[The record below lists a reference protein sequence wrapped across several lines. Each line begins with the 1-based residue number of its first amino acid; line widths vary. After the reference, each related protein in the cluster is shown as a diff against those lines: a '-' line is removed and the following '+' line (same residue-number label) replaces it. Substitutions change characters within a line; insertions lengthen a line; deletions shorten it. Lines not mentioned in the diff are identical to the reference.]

1 MSNIIK
7 RLPLPI
13 WASLFLY
20 KGLNLYRLI
29 THKESIEKDILK
41 QMETFCPDELGGG
54 RNKVIKDIKK
64 CYVRHLAKPQEYFLL
79 GFQDKNDE
87 ERSEWITDF
96 IKDTYLKKYAKIE
109 RAKELQDKFFVY
121 EKMKAYFKRDA
132 CLIKGASDKDSF
144 LSFVNMHPRFI
155 AKPNSGSFGADTKI
169 WDLNEDVP
177 ESVFNELIASKS
189 SWILEELVEQ
199 VPEMGQ
205 FNPSSVNSVR
215 IPTFKTKG
223 GGYVVFGTFMRM
235 GRKGSVV
242 DNAGAGGIFV
252 RIDEQSG
259 QIISDGHTEHG
270 EVFVEHPDSHVI
282 FKGFQI
288 PRWEELRELAVKCHK
303 EIPEHKYVGWDFA
316 LAKSGWV
323 MLEGNW
329 GQFLCQQ
336 VSGQKPLKKQVISLI
351 TG

>member
-7 RLPLPI
+7 RLPLPV
-13 WASLFLY
+13 WASLLLY
-20 KGLNLYRLI
+20 KGLNRYRLI
-29 THKESIEKDILK
+29 AQKKGIESDIERQI
-41 QMETFCPDELGGG
+41 ETFCPNLVEED
-54 RNKVIKDIKK
+54 KKQVIEDIKK

-79 GFQDKNDE
+79 GFQHKNDK
-87 ERSEWITDF
+87 ERSEWITDY

-121 EKMKAYFKRDA
+121 EKMKPYFKRDA
-132 CLIKGASDKDSF
+132 CMIKGASDKDSF
-144 LSFVNMHPRFI
+144 MTFANKHDRFI

-169 WDLNEDVP
+169 WDVSTNNP
-177 ESVFNELIASKS
+177 ETIFNNLIASNS
-189 SWILEELVEQ
+189 TWILEELIEQ
-199 VPEMGQ
+199 VPEMAQ

-215 IPTFKTKG
+215 IPTFKTKE
-223 GGYVVFGTFMRM
+223 GYVIFGTFMRM

-252 RIDEQSG
+252 KIDEETG
-259 QIISDGHTEHG
+259 QIISDGHTERG
-270 EVFVEHPDSHVI
+270 DVYVQHPDSGVT

-288 PRWEELRELAVKCHK
+288 PRWEELRNLAIQCHGEL
-303 EIPEHKYVGWDFA
+303 IEHKYIGWDFA
-316 LAKSGWV
+316 LTKDGWV

-336 VSGQKPLKKQVISLI
+336 VSGQKPLKKIFISLI
-351 TG
+351 KG

>member
-20 KGLNLYRLI
+20 KGLNRYRLI
-29 THKESIEKDILK
+29 ANKKGIESDIERQI
-41 QMETFCPDELGGG
+41 ETFCPNLTGGD
-54 RNKVIKDIKK
+54 RIKVIKDVKRSF
-64 CYVRHLAKPQEYFLL
+64 VRHLAKPQEYFLL
-79 GFQDKNDE
+79 GFQNKTDK

-109 RAKELQDKFFVY
+109 RAKELQNKFFVY
-121 EKMKAYFKRDA
+121 EQMKPYFKRDA
-132 CLIKGASDKDSF
+132 CMVKGSSDKDSF
-144 LSFVNMHPRFI
+144 MAFANKHTRFI

-169 WDLNEDVP
+169 WDVNEKNP
-177 ESVFNELIASKS
+177 ETLFNDLLS
-189 SWILEELVEQ
+189 SNSTWILEELIEQ
-199 VPEMGQ
+199 VPEMAQ

-215 IPTFKTKG
+215 IPTFKTKE
-223 GGYVVFGTFMRM
+223 GYVIFGTFMRM

-252 RIDEQSG
+252 RIDEKSG

-270 EVFVEHPDSHVI
+270 DVYEEHPDSHVK

-288 PRWEELRELAVKCHK
+288 PRWEELRVLAVQCHK

-316 LAKSGWV
+316 LTKNGWV

-336 VSGQKPLKKQVISLI
+336 VSGQKTLKKQFISLI
-351 TG
+351 KG

>member
-1 MSNIIK
+1 MSRLIDK
-7 RLPLPI
+7 LPLPI
-13 WASLFLY
+13 WASL
-20 KGLNLYRLI
+20 GLYRCLNAYRLVSN
-29 THKESIEKDILK
+29 KEKIEKDINGLINVFSPK
-41 QMETFCPDELGGG
+41 NTLEEKKGL
-54 RNKVIKDIKK
+54 IKDVKR

-79 GFQDKNDE
+79 GFAQKTDK

-121 EKMKAYFKRDA
+121 EKMKPYFKRDA
-132 CLIKGASDKDSF
+132 CMISGPRDKESF
-144 LSFVNMHPRFI
+144 LAFAAKHNRFI
-155 AKPNSGSFGADTKI
+155 AKPNAGSFGANTGI
-169 WDLNEDVP
+169 WDVSEKEP
-177 ESVFNELIASKS
+177 EVVFNELTSGKAT
-189 SWILEELVEQ
+189 WILEELIEQ

-215 IPTFKTKG
+215 IPTFRTMDGIKI
-223 GGYVVFGTFMRM
+223 FGTFMRM

-252 RIDEQSG
+252 RIDEETG
-259 QIISDGHTEHG
+259 RIISDGHTEQG
-270 EVFVEHPDSHVI
+270 EVYVQHPDSGVT

-288 PRWEELRELAVKCHK
+288 PQWQELRELAVQCHY
-303 EIPEHKYVGWDFA
+303 ELPEHKYVGWDFA
-316 LAKSGWV
+316 LTKNGWV

-336 VSGQKPLKKQVISLI
+336 VSGQKPLKKKFISLI
-351 TG
+351 KA